1 MSLAGNDHGEGTMTD
16 DPKEYL
22 QRALECARL
31 SQKAADVK
39 ARDTLAAM
47 VKTWVRLSDI
57 EQAQALVD
65 EWDYPVREKKTA

>member
-1 MSLAGNDHGEGTMTD
+1 MID

-31 SQKAADVK
+31 SQKAADVS

-47 VKTWVRLSDI
+47 AKTWIKLADTER
-57 EQAQALVD
+57 ARALVD
-65 EWDYPVREKKTA
+65 QWEDRARMKKIA